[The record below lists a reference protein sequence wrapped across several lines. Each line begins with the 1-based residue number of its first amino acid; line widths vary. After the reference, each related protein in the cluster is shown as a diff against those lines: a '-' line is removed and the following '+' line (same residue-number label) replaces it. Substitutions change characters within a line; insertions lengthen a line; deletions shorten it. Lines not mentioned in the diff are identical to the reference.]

1 MTDALPLML
10 TRAGEV
16 LLRMHP
22 LRWSQ
27 DPHLPV
33 HRPGRPWW
41 LREEVGPSETAK
53 RRSSPGLDR
62 VRGEETDQ
70 WR

>member
-10 TRAGEV
+10 TCASEV

-27 DPHLPV
+27 GPHLPV
-33 HRPGRPWW
+33 HRPGQPRW
-41 LREEVGPSETAK
+41 LREEVGPSEMAK
-53 RRSSPGLDR
+53 RRRSPGLGR
-62 VRGEETDQ
+62 VRGEETNQ
-70 WR
+70 RR

>member
-1 MTDALPLML
+1 MTDALPLIL
-10 TRAGEV
+10 TCAGEV
-16 LLRMHP
+16 LLRMYP

-33 HRPGRPWW
+33 HRPGQPWR

-53 RRSSPGLDR
+53 HRSSPGLGR

-70 WR
+70 QR